1 MISAFRR
8 NGIGLIYFER
18 EIAML
23 ETFKFFITS
32 FISLFSIVD
41 PICAAP
47 IFISVTASDSE
58 AKKNRQALKAAV
70 YMFFILFTFFAA
82 GSFILN
88 FFGISLEGIKIA
100 GGLMMITAA
109 KGMLDEKRKLSHAE
123 QVESIEKDDVAFS
136 PIAMPL
142 LSGPGAIAV
151 IISMSSHARA
161 FEHYAAI
168 FSSILAVTLISYII
182 LRLSSKIVSHVG
194 ATLINAI
201 TKMMGF
207 ILLCIGVQFI
217 LDGLIAIYTI
227 RIAVSK

>member
-1 MISAFRR
+1 MPEA
-8 NGIGLIYFER
+8 
-18 EIAML
+18 
-23 ETFKFFITS
+23 FKFFITT

-47 IFISVTASDSE
+47 IFVSVTANDSPE
-58 AKKNRQALKAAV
+58 KKNRQALKAAI

-123 QVESIEKDDVAFS
+123 QIESIEKEDVAFS

-151 IISMSSHARA
+151 IISMSSHAKA

-168 FSSILAVTLISYII
+168 TMSILAVTIISFLI
-182 LRLSSKIVSHVG
+182 LRLSSKIVSYMG
-194 ATLINAI
+194 GTLINAM

-217 LDGLIAIYTI
+217 LDGLIAIYATK
-227 RIAVSK
+227 IAVQK